1 VPTPNL
7 FVTGCPLS
15 TFCESHGPPPW
26 VPPPHHLGNE
36 EYTRWVLHVRFAEGD
51 ESALAPLVESYRRY
65 VASLARRFLRHGEPL
80 DDLIQVASEALVVAI
95 RRFDPDRGIRFLAFA
110 TPTIVGALKRHYRDL
125 GWSIRVPRRV
135 HELAAPA
142 REASERLTASL
153 GRKPTV
159 AEVAKAVGVD
169 EETLLSS
176 MEAVASRTP
185 QSLDALEDEGRPGA
199 AAPGRVDGS
208 FARSEDRMVLI
219 SAFRELPATDRALVE
234 QYYFRGMSQSAIA
247 ENTGVSQMQVSRLLA
262 KAVGRLRASMVA

>member
-1 VPTPNL
+1 
-7 FVTGCPLS
+7 
-15 TFCESHGPPPW
+15 
-26 VPPPHHLGNE
+26 LGNE
-36 EYTRWVLHVRFAEGD
+36 EYARWVLHVRYAGGD
-51 ESALAPLVESYRRY
+51 EAALAPLVASYRRY

-95 RRFDPDRGIRFLAFA
+95 RRFDPDRGVRFLAFA

-159 AEVAKAVGVD
+159 HEVADAVGVD
-169 EETLLSS
+169 EETLLAS
-176 MEAVASRTP
+176 MEAAASRTP
-185 QSLDALEDEGRPGA
+185 RSLDSLEDEERTGSV
-199 AAPGRVDGS
+199 APGRLDAAFG
-208 FARSEDRMVLI
+208 RSEDRMVLVN
-219 SAFRELPATDRALVE
+219 AFKELPATDRELVE
-234 QYYFRGMSQSAIA
+234 QYYFRGMSQAAIA
-247 ENTGVSQMQVSRLLA
+247 ETTGVSQMQVSRLLA